1 MKSIYDNNYTMTI
14 NIQKF
19 KGDLDAETLQK
30 LSQYPELF
38 IDCEATGLKLKV
50 RDRLSLVSISSGSND
65 CFIVQPSKEYQC
77 KNLVSLL
84 TNGKIAKCGHYLRFD
99 YAALS
104 HFLKCEIKG
113 ELTCTKIMSKIAR
126 GYASQHGLK
135 ELIAEFA
142 NTKIKKDL
150 GSSTDWSQD
159 IDLLSQAQLT
169 YCANDVIFLK
179 KIKEELLKIL
189 IREGRE
195 NLYKQTIKWLP
206 VRVQLDLAGYSDTDL
221 FSHS

>member
-1 MKSIYDNNYTMTI
+1 
-14 NIQKF
+14 
-19 KGDLDAETLQK
+19 
-30 LSQYPELF
+30 
-38 IDCEATGLKLKV
+38 
-50 RDRLSLVSISSGSND
+50 
-65 CFIVQPSKEYQC
+65 
-77 KNLVSLL
+77 
-84 TNGKIAKCGHYLRFD
+84 
-99 YAALS
+99 
-104 HFLKCEIKG
+104 
-113 ELTCTKIMSKIAR
+113 MSKIAR

-135 ELIAEFA
+135 ELINEFA

>member
-1 MKSIYDNNYTMTI
+1 MNTAVVDIETDGFKEVATKIHCIVAKCYDTGDVRSWVGKEVE
-14 NIQKF
+14 KF
-19 KGDLDAETLQK
+19 K
-30 LSQYPELF
+30 
-38 IDCEATGLKLKV
+38 
-50 RDRLSLVSISSGSND
+50 
-65 CFIVQPSKEYQC
+65 
-77 KNLVSLL
+77 
-84 TNGKIAKCGHYLRFD
+84 
-99 YAALS
+99 
-104 HFLKCEIKG
+104 
-113 ELTCTKIMSKIAR
+113 
-126 GYASQHGLK
+126 
-135 ELIAEFA
+135 
-142 NTKIKKDL
+142 
-150 GSSTDWSQD
+150 DWSKD

>member
-1 MKSIYDNNYTMTI
+1 MTI

-19 KGDLDAETLQK
+19 KGDLDAETLKK
-30 LSQYPELF
+30 LSQCPELF
-38 IDCEATGLKLKV
+38 IDVEATGLKLKV
-50 RDRLSLVSISSGSND
+50 RDRLSLVSISTGSND
-65 CFIVQPSKEYQC
+65 VFIVQPSKEYQC

-84 TNGKIAKCGHYLRFD
+84 TNEKIGKCRHYLRFD
-99 YAALS
+99 YTALS

-150 GSSTDWSQD
+150 GSSTDWSK
-159 IDLLSQAQLT
+159 DLNLQSQAALI